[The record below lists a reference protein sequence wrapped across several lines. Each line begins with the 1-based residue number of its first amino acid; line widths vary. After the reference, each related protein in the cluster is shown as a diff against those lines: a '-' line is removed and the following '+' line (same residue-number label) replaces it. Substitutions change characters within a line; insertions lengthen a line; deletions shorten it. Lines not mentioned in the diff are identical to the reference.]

1 MLTTIPFTRVYDDTN
16 TDGGIIEI
24 SNGLY
29 SKSYYLDDTSF
40 SDLGDEEQ
48 DDILKSFERILN
60 TFNHLYSY
68 EITVN
73 IRNIDKSKFNE
84 TILMQYKKD
93 ELDDLRA
100 EHNEIILDKM
110 QEGKNNLKAEKYIT
124 ISVEGENIKDA
135 LELFASIE
143 KEINVKFK
151 HINNTGMRAI
161 SLKDRMKI
169 LHNIYNLEN
178 EDSFNQDFNPRSLQ
192 KQGMSIK
199 TAIAPMSFDFKSKN
213 MDFFKIGGIYGRSM
227 ILRSIPANIS
237 GNLIETLSSVSTN
250 MLLSVHYDAQEQ
262 EKAVAFASHQ
272 VTSVGGDVIKQQT
285 SLSRSGASPDM
296 ISPKLRTAQLDAQE
310 MLDDLTNRNQK
321 LFKVTVVA
329 TVFATNEKDL
339 DMFTEQI
346 KTKAKENVCSIG
358 ILYTTQEQ
366 GFNSSLP
373 LAKNYLD
380 DTYLVMTSE
389 TASAVQPFSTVEL

>member
-1 MLTTIPFTRVYDDTN
+1 MTDKKKIESTKHPTKIPKDVLTTIPFTRVYDDTN

-24 SNGLY
+24 SKGLY

-272 VTSVGGDVIKQQT
+272 VSN
-285 SLSRSGASPDM
+285 SRHPF
-296 ISPKLRTAQLDAQE
+296 PEVVHPRT
-310 MLDDLTNRNQK
+310 
-321 LFKVTVVA
+321 
-329 TVFATNEKDL
+329 
-339 DMFTEQI
+339 
-346 KTKAKENVCSIG
+346 
-358 ILYTTQEQ
+358 
-366 GFNSSLP
+366 
-373 LAKNYLD
+373 
-380 DTYLVMTSE
+380 
-389 TASAVQPFSTVEL
+389 

>member
-1 MLTTIPFTRVYDDTN
+1 
-16 TDGGIIEI
+16 
-24 SNGLY
+24 
-29 SKSYYLDDTSF
+29 
-40 SDLGDEEQ
+40 
-48 DDILKSFERILN
+48 
-60 TFNHLYSY
+60 
-68 EITVN
+68 
-73 IRNIDKSKFNE
+73 
-84 TILMQYKKD
+84 MQYKKD

-262 EKAVAFASHQ
+262 EKAVA
-272 VTSVGGDVIKQQT
+272 
-285 SLSRSGASPDM
+285 
-296 ISPKLRTAQLDAQE
+296 
-310 MLDDLTNRNQK
+310 
-321 LFKVTVVA
+321 
-329 TVFATNEKDL
+329 
-339 DMFTEQI
+339 
-346 KTKAKENVCSIG
+346 
-358 ILYTTQEQ
+358 
-366 GFNSSLP
+366 LP
-373 LAKNYLD
+373 LIR
-380 DTYLVMTSE
+380 
-389 TASAVQPFSTVEL
+389 